1 MKKSFFLILKEF
13 PILLICAM
21 LSAGCGAGEEATA
34 PVVGS
39 EGAAASVLGDGGA
52 TEPVIGDGDAI
63 VPAGEGGEAEQE
75 TVAAQ
80 ESLEEWAGY
89 YRCWGSMTTG
99 IHISADLWIYEEK
112 GQYYGYLV
120 ADCWKSEGEGAFQH
134 QINGV
139 LAKIHAQEDSVEA
152 CFLEEFPGKPGQ
164 ESLFTSYE
172 NGEKMFAL
180 RGGREALQTEWAAS
194 ELSGEDM
201 NGFTPWEHALS
212 AAVENEEQAGQFLR
226 AEGISAEEKPW
237 FWFDDESGTRR
248 LNFWFDPEEE
258 KGTGIFYTFYP
269 GVNDENYI
277 AGFSMDS
284 GDIVQRVWENRTDA
298 VTKEGEEAYMPDE
311 AVEIWEYDEAGRPVS
326 YLLEGSDP
334 WKEEPEQLKII
345 EITYTYRA
353 DGTLAEKACWYNHRA
368 FGTTRM
374 SETSVYDSQER
385 ILYTRSYIT
394 HGYLE
399 DYYIYEG
406 DAMEPSYCL
415 ILDHQGPDAWVSCF
429 VEYVEDIGGA
439 SAAGD

>member
-13 PILLICAM
+13 PILLICVM
-21 LSAGCGAGEEATA
+21 LSAGCGAGGEATE
-34 PVVGS
+34 PIIGDG
-39 EGAAASVLGDGGA
+39 GAAATVLGDGEA

-63 VPAGEGGEAEQE
+63 VPAGEGGEVELE

-80 ESLEEWAGY
+80 EILKEWAGY
-89 YRCWGSMTTG
+89 YRCWGRMTTG
-99 IHISADLWIYEEK
+99 IQMSTDFWIYEES
-112 GQYYGYLV
+112 GNYYGYLV
-120 ADCWKSEGEGAFQH
+120 MDCWKSEGEGAFQH
-134 QINGV
+134 QINGI
-139 LAKIHAQEDSVEA
+139 LAEIHAREDSVEA
-152 CFLEEFPGKPGQ
+152 CFVKEFPGKPGQ
-164 ESLFTSYE
+164 ESLFSSCE
-172 NGEKMFAL
+172 DGEKLFVL
-180 RGGREALQTEWAAS
+180 RGGKEELQTEWMAP

-201 NGFTPWEHALS
+201 KGFTSWEHLS
-212 AAVENEEQAGQFLR
+212 TAVVNEEQIGQFLR
-226 AEGISAEEKPW
+226 VEGIDAGEEPW
-237 FWFDDESGTRR
+237 FWFDDDGGRRR
-248 LNFWFDPEEE
+248 LNFWFDPVSG

-269 GVNDENYI
+269 GVEDDENYI

-284 GDIVQRVWENRTDA
+284 GDIVQKVWENRTDS

-334 WKEEPEQLKII
+334 WKEEPDQLKII

-374 SETSVYDSQER
+374 SETSVYDAQER

-399 DYYIYEG
+399 DYYIYEK

-415 ILDHQGPDAWVSCF
+415 ILDHQGPDACVSCF

-439 SAAGD
+439 SAAYN